1 VGVELHSSG
10 AMPHQPKRSPAEGDF
25 LFEIDAEPSEE
36 CLTALGGLPLFIR
49 TARSLDVPGS
59 VQRHLALKQRDRGF
73 DEATYVESFLALNAA
88 GGDCLEDF
96 DCLREDRGLAAMLG
110 HEVPSP
116 EAARK
121 FLYQFHDPEKIA
133 QAQRDLPVGEA
144 SYVPEESTALRGL
157 AQVNQDLV
165 RELARRC
172 AGERIATIDM
182 DATVIESWKREAKA
196 TYEGGSGYQ
205 PMVALWA
212 EMNVVVAE
220 EFRDG
225 NVPALKDPLRVAQRA
240 FAVLPGAIRERYFR
254 GDSACDEEEL
264 LSWLRDE
271 KRSNGPEG
279 FIGFAVSARVNPV
292 LREEI
297 ESLAAE
303 KWQPY
308 SEDSSAVKE
317 CAQVDYFPE
326 ETVPN
331 RYREPL
337 RTIAIR
343 IRKKQQV
350 LFSDGSE
357 VKHFAVRTNL
367 WDWKPKRL
375 LEWHREKAGTIEA
388 VHDVVKNEL
397 AGGVLPCGRYGAN
410 AAWFRLAVITY
421 NVLTAMKRL
430 VLPADLQTAR
440 PKRLRFLIFQQP
452 GKLIHHA
459 RKTILR
465 LARTWNRFSNWKH
478 ALEVLVLPARV

>member
-1 VGVELHSSG
+1 
-10 AMPHQPKRSPAEGDF
+10 MPLKTKRSPAEGEF
-25 LFEIDAEPSEE
+25 LFEIDDAPTEE
-36 CLTALGGLPLFIR
+36 CLTALGGLPLFVR
-49 TARSLDVPGS
+49 TVRSLDVPGS
-59 VQRHLALKQRDRGF
+59 VKRNLAMKQRDRGF
-73 DEATYVESFLALNAA
+73 DEATYIESFLVLNAA

-96 DCLREDRGLAAMLG
+96 DCLREDRGVAAILG

-121 FLYQFHDPEKIA
+121 FLYQFHDPQKIE
-133 QAQRDLPVGEA
+133 QAQRDLLAGEV
-144 SYVPEESTALRGL
+144 SYVPEESAALRGL
-157 AQVNQDLV
+157 AQVNEDVV

-196 TYEGGSGYQ
+196 TYEGGHGYQ
-205 PMVALWA
+205 PMVAVWS

-225 NVPALKDPLRVAQRA
+225 NVPVLKDPLRVAQRSY
-240 FAVLPGAIRERYFR
+240 AVLPRTVRERYFR
-254 GDSACDEEEL
+254 GDSGCDEVEL
-264 LSWLRDE
+264 VSWLRDE
-271 KRSNGPEG
+271 QRPNGPAG
-279 FIGFAVSARVNPV
+279 FIGFAVSARMNPA

-297 ESLAAE
+297 ESVAPE

-308 SEDSSAVKE
+308 GEDSEVVKE

-326 ETVPN
+326 ETAAN

-343 IRKKQQV
+343 LRKKQQE
-350 LFSDGSE
+350 LFADGSAA
-357 VKHFAVRTNL
+357 KHFAVRTNL

-410 AAWFRLAVITY
+410 AAWFRLAVIAY

-430 VLPADLQTAR
+430 VLPPDMQTAR

-459 RKTILR
+459 RKTVLR

-478 ALEVLVLPARV
+478 AMEVLVLPAPA

>member
-1 VGVELHSSG
+1 
-10 AMPHQPKRSPAEGDF
+10 
-25 LFEIDAEPSEE
+25 
-36 CLTALGGLPLFIR
+36 
-49 TARSLDVPGS
+49 VPGS
-59 VQRHLALKQRDRGF
+59 VKRNLALKQRDRGF
-73 DEATYVESFLALNAA
+73 DEATYIESFLVLNAA

-96 DCLREDRGLAAMLG
+96 ECLREDRGVAAILG

-121 FLYQFHDPEKIA
+121 FLYQFHDPQKIE
-133 QAQRDLPVGEA
+133 QAQRELAAGEV
-144 SYVPEESTALRGL
+144 SYVPEDSAALRGL
-157 AQVNQDLV
+157 AQVNQDVV

-182 DATVIESWKREAKA
+182 DATVIESCKREAKA

-225 NVPALKDPLRVAQRA
+225 NVPALKDPLRVARRA
-240 FAVLPGAIRERYFR
+240 FRTLPETIRERYFR

-271 KRSNGPEG
+271 QRADGPQG
-279 FIGFAVSARVNPV
+279 LIGFAVSARMNPI

-297 ESLAAE
+297 AAIPAG
-303 KWQPY
+303 KWRPY
-308 SEDSSAVKE
+308 SEDSGAVKE
-317 CAQVDYFPE
+317 CAQVEYYPE
-326 ETVPN
+326 ETAAN

-337 RTIAIR
+337 RTVAIR
-343 IRKKQQV
+343 IRKRQGE

-367 WDWKPKRL
+367 WDWKEKRL

-388 VHDVVKNEL
+388 VHEVVKNEL

-430 VLPADLQTAR
+430 VLPPELQTAR

-452 GKLIHHA
+452 GKPVHHA
-459 RKTILR
+459 RKTVLR

-478 ALEVLVLPARV
+478 AMEVLVLPAPA